1 MLPRILLLLFPLL
14 LASVA
19 QAATFVGC
27 VLAAEVALTGT
38 NGGRANNQAACDTR
52 CSTAGYQYSYFISLA
67 LVTSNNCYCDSLG
80 SYVGASSYVVGS
92 SASACVGITGALQ
105 ASANDLSTTFNFN
118 GCTGTLTGVVVNLVQ
133 GTILG
138 GSIVNGPQEC
148 FNQCRGNLNA
158 YVIPLVPGA
167 TSLLPTYGC
176 VCDPSGPVT
185 TGVCGYGQFYG
196 FSHSA
201 SASQN
206 AQSRKRQQLLL
217 KAQDRK
223 GRTYCPNK
231 MKACVIPGSDASWEC
246 IDPQTEL
253 ESCGGCAYGEYTSSG
268 AVNATTT
275 GVDCTRAPGVLLGGS
290 TCTSGRCEIFGCK
303 RQWKLVDGAC
313 VKRKTARR
321 AIDISL

>member
-1 MLPRILLLLFPLL
+1 MMPRIFLLLSPLL
-14 LASVA
+14 FAAVA

-38 NGGRANNQAACDTR
+38 NGARVTNQAACDTR
-52 CSTAGYQYSYFISLA
+52 CTNGGYQYSYYIASA
-67 LVTSNNCYCDSLG
+67 ITPTTNCYCDQLG

-105 ASANDLSTTFNFN
+105 AVATDLSTTFNFN
-118 GCTGTLTGVVVNLVQ
+118 GCTGTLVGVTVNLVD

-138 GSIVNGPQEC
+138 GAVVNGPQEC
-148 FNQCRGNLNA
+148 FSRCRGNLNA
-158 YVIPLVPGA
+158 FVIPLVPGA
-167 TSLLPTYGC
+167 TSLVPTYGC

-185 TGVCGYGQFYG
+185 TGACGFGQFYG

-217 KAQDRK
+217 KASQDRI
-223 GRTYCPNK
+223 GRTFCPGS
-231 MKACVIPGSDASWEC
+231 MKACVIPGSESSWEC

-268 AVNATTT
+268 AVNTTLT
-275 GVDCTRAPGVLLGGS
+275 GT
-290 TCTSGRCEIFGCK
+290 E
-303 RQWKLVDGAC
+303 
-313 VKRKTARR
+313 
-321 AIDISL
+321 